1 MKQSETVTE
10 RFNHEHLGRVLEARA
25 KYMDAKYA
33 SEIGMIRKASKRTL
47 ARKSK
52 KS

>member
-1 MKQSETVTE
+1 MVTE
-10 RFNHEHLGRVLEARA
+10 RFDHDHLGRVLEARG

-33 SEIGMIRKASKRTL
+33 SEMSKVRKATKRTL
-47 ARKSK
+47 ARKVK